1 MNQLPLTV
9 LDSKLRSELGQS
21 APADNTQHR
30 EIDRICDINV
40 ERNTAMPSQIN
51 VSCYKL
57 LISMLSISELN
68 NSIMVY
74 HTAPLP
80 TLDKEN
86 TEHRIGIP
94 RILFSHMY
102 TQIENAKEPEEVI
115 GALAFLGFTDV
126 AERLVYLH
134 KIVKEEDES
143 IILESL
149 QGFALFMVREHKLP
163 HPEIGI
169 TSDGFIQAVWRK
181 PKYGT
186 LAMNFL
192 PSGDVTFAIVSYQQ
206 VPEAHMYRVNGVQPP
221 HRVMY
226 HVGKFIDGLMHHTQR
241 SPQ

>member
-1 MNQLPLTV
+1 MNQLPLTA
-9 LDSKLRSELGQS
+9 LDSKLRNELGQS
-21 APADNTQHR
+21 TSVDKTQHQTTDWVLAQVGHSTLSS
-30 EIDRICDINV
+30 EQ
-40 ERNTAMPSQIN
+40 S
-51 VSCYKL
+51 VSVYLLLMSRL
-57 LISMLSISELN
+57 LISEWGSGM
-68 NSIMVY
+68 MVH

-80 TLDKEN
+80 TQNKES

-102 TQIENAKEPEEVI
+102 TQIENAKDPEEVI

-134 KIVKEEDES
+134 KIAKEEDES

-192 PSGDVTFAIVSYQQ
+192 PSGDVMFAIVSCQQ
-206 VPEAHMYRVNGVQPP
+206 IPEVRMYRVNGVQPP